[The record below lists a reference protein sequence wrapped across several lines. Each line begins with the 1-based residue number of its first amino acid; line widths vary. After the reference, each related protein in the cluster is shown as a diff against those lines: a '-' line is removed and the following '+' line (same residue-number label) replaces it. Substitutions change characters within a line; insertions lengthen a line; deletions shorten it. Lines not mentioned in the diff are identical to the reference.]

1 MSTEGPTNAGDSL
14 SANAVSRLLPLGL
27 SQPAG
32 PVADL
37 IERLSEPDGLDWLM
51 HTLEHGPMREAGSSA
66 KACADGSATLE
77 DLERIKDRAKRAMK
91 RAETRQEMLSA
102 ALAYFLTIAS
112 GMAHHDAV
120 LTSQPRNQVDQALVD
135 LSDVLP
141 TPWSELLQ
149 EAALITS
156 SEGGASGG

>member
-1 MSTEGPTNAGDSL
+1 MSADRPTQSGDSL

-51 HTLEHGPMREAGSSA
+51 HTLEHGPMREAGTTA
-66 KACADGSATLE
+66 KACADGSATLD
-77 DLERIKDRAKRAMK
+77 DLTRVKERAKRAMG

-102 ALAYFLTIAS
+102 TLAYFLVIGSA
-112 GMAHHDAV
+112 MAHHNEL
-120 LTSQPRNQVDQALVD
+120 LTSQSRDQVDQALVD

-149 EAALITS
+149 SAAMVTTT
-156 SEGGASGG
+156 GGESDS